1 MVRSSECILGAG
13 CLELVLDRGTGIV
26 GNGTAP
32 ALLVRRPR
40 FNGGRDVVDAR
51 ELRRDVA
58 PLLGSEKGLRKAG
71 LSTSVGLPGRIGC
84 AGRVRG
90 ETGTMLV
97 VDALPILA
105 TRGAIGVD
113 GNQPI
118 LPALLDADECRDTG
132 PA

>member
-13 CLELVLDRGTGIV
+13 CLELVLDRGTGVV
-26 GNGTAP
+26 GNGTVP
-32 ALLVRRPR
+32 ALLVRRPK
-40 FNGGRDVVDAR
+40 FNDGRDVVDAR
-51 ELRRDVA
+51 ELRRDIA
-58 PLLGSEKGLRKAG
+58 PLLGSEKGLLKAG
-71 LSTSVGLPGRIGC
+71 LGTPAVLPGRSGC
-84 AGRVRG
+84 ARRVRG

-105 TRGAIGVD
+105 TRDAIGVD

-132 PA
+132 SA